1 MGMPLQARLAK
12 IAWPRTW
19 AGWARLYCQA
29 TLLFAAQGVLLL
41 TLYSVRGFDTNPD
54 SLPLGLQLDPRHSV
68 IHLVFGIIGAAIGF
82 WQPQGA
88 VPFTV
93 FFGLFYLTLAVFG
106 TFTPI
111 HFGMQLLLP
120 ENALHWTLGTLAA
133 VIGVAALL
141 AARRRSTRA

>member
-1 MGMPLQARLAK
+1 MRLPLQARLAK
-12 IAWPRTW
+12 LPWPRTW

-41 TLYSVRGFDTNPD
+41 AIYSVRGFDTSPD
-54 SLPLGLQLDPRHSV
+54 ALPLGLQLDPRHAV
-68 IHLVFGIIGAAIGF
+68 IHLLFGLIGAAIGF
-82 WQPQGA
+82 WQPEGA
-88 VPFTV
+88 VPFTL
-93 FFGLFYLTLAVFG
+93 FFGLFYLALAVFG

-133 VIGVAALL
+133 VIGL
-141 AARRRSTRA
+141 AAVLQRRDARA

>member
-1 MGMPLQARLAK
+1 MGISLQARLAK
-12 IAWPRTW
+12 IPWPRTW

-29 TLLFAAQGVLLL
+29 TILFAAQGVLLL
-41 TLYSVRGFDTNPD
+41 AIYAVRGFDTNPD
-54 SLPLGLQLDPRHSV
+54 SLPLGLQLDPRHAV
-68 IHLVFGIIGAAIGF
+68 IHLLFGIIGAAIGF
-82 WQPQGA
+82 WQPEGA

-93 FFGLFYLTLAVFG
+93 FFGLFYITLAIFG

-133 VIGVAALL
+133 VVGLAALL
-141 AARRRSTRA
+141 APRRRGARA

>member
-1 MGMPLQARLAK
+1 MGSRLQSKLARLT
-12 IAWPRTW
+12 WPRNW

-41 TLYSVRGFDTNPD
+41 VIYSVRGFDTNPD
-54 SLPLGLQLDPRHSV
+54 SLPLGLQLDPRHAV
-68 IHLVFGIIGAAIGF
+68 IHLLFGLIGAATGF
-82 WQPQGA
+82 WQPEGA

-93 FFGLFYLTLAVFG
+93 FFGLFYIALAVFG

-120 ENALHWTLGTLAA
+120 ENALHWTLGTLAV
-133 VIGVAALL
+133 VIGGAAVLQRRG
-141 AARRRSTRA
+141 ARA